1 MLVIEVA
8 PEDVKVETRVIPAR
22 GENPSRTVYDQTVLY
37 RMGGRSVIEA
47 RLSHDS
53 ENGKLAAGLYTLDG
67 SSYQINNF
75 GGVELKKGYQQ
86 TIIPLSEAVKP
97 FMAAL
102 KIKEF

>member
-8 PEDVKVETRVIPAR
+8 PEDVKVTTRIIPAR
-22 GENPSRTVYDQTVLY
+22 GDNPARTVYDQTVLF
-37 RMGGRSVIEA
+37 RMGGRSIIES

-53 ENGKLAAGLYTLDG
+53 EADKLAAGLYTLDG

-75 GGVELKKGYQQ
+75 GVAELKKGYQQ
-86 TIIPLSEAVKP
+86 TIVPLSQAIQP